1 MPVSEDDKNFWF
13 ESVKDV
19 ERKESNVHTEKT
31 KQKAPKI
38 EIREKRQYAKK
49 QNFSSFSKALEDNEF
64 GGIDKSTL
72 KRFKREEFAV
82 EAVLDLHGKT
92 EQQAFELV
100 DDFIAHSYN
109 LGRRCVIIITGKGL
123 SVHHDDDFL
132 TTKGILKKQVPQWL
146 NMARLR
152 GMILVYKHP
161 SERLGGSG
169 ALYILLRRHRD
180 F

>member
-1 MPVSEDDKNFWF
+1 LEDD
-13 ESVKDV
+13 
-19 ERKESNVHTEKT
+19 
-31 KQKAPKI
+31 
-38 EIREKRQYAKK
+38 
-49 QNFSSFSKALEDNEF
+49 EF

-82 EAVLDLHGKT
+82 EAILDLHGKT
-92 EQQAFELV
+92 EQQAFEQV
-100 DDFIAHSYN
+100 DDFITQSYN

-123 SVHHDDDFL
+123 SVHPDDDFL

-169 ALYILLRRHRD
+169 SLYILLRRHRSV
-180 F
+180 